1 MSYILYIWIREVCP
15 LNYKMKAA
23 RAEKGYSQEKLA
35 ELVGVSRQ
43 TILLI
48 EQNAYNPTLQI
59 LLAICKSLD
68 RTLNDL
74 FWEESNHG

>member
-1 MSYILYIWIREVCP
+1 MCL
-15 LNYKMKAA
+15 LNFKMKAA

-35 ELVGVSRQ
+35 QLIGVSRQ

-48 EQNAYNPTLQI
+48 EQQAYNPTLQI
-59 LLAICKSLD
+59 CLAICKALD

-74 FWEESNHG
+74 FWEVQNHE